1 MGVSKHDNFN
11 CHDFFFIS
19 KVWNE
24 THCSNKYDIMAG
36 NGDQRIC
43 GRNSRTRKRGGKCK
57 YIPSNAMIDSIVELK
72 KDRTYFTIS
81 VWKKDHDWEQM

>member
-1 MGVSKHDNFN
+1 MFQNMMTVTAMI
-11 CHDFFFIS
+11 FFFIS

-57 YIPSNAMIDSIVELK
+57 YNFSNTKIDSVVEL
-72 KDRTYFTIS
+72 TLITNS
-81 VWKKDHDWEQM
+81 

>member
-1 MGVSKHDNFN
+1 MFQNMMTVTATIL
-11 CHDFFFIS
+11 FIS

-24 THCSNKYDIMAG
+24 THRSNKYDIMAG

-57 YIPSNAMIDSIVELK
+57 YIPSNAKIDSIVELIL
-72 KDRTYFTIS
+72 TIL
-81 VWKKDHDWEQM
+81 MNI

>member
-1 MGVSKHDNFN
+1 MITVAVMI
-11 CHDFFFIS
+11 FFFIS

-57 YIPSNAMIDSIVELK
+57 YNPSNAKVDSIVELLLIL
-72 KDRTYFTIS
+72 TNS
-81 VWKKDHDWEQM
+81 

>member
-1 MGVSKHDNFN
+1 MVVLKHDNWN
-11 CHDFFFIS
+11 GQDFFIS

-57 YIPSNAMIDSIVELK
+57 YNPSNAKIDSIVEL
-72 KDRTYFTIS
+72 I
-81 VWKKDHDWEQM
+81 